1 MRKHELFALRW
12 ILTSF
17 GLWIAVRLFG
27 EMNVGGF
34 WAGVFVFLLAGLI
47 FAIINA
53 LLKPLLIVLS
63 LPFLLLSLGLF
74 TLVINGALIWLTL
87 ALVPFVKMEF
97 IWAIVSSLI
106 LSLIN
111 FIVLSVD
118 DLMERRGEFDA

>member
-27 EMNVGGF
+27 EMNIGGF